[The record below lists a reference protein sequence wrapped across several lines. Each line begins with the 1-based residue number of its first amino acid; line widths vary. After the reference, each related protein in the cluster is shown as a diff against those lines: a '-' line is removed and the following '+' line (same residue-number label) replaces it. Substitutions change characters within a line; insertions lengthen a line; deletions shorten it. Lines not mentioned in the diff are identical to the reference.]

1 MIMIGCAA
9 LNLAFAARQAAA
21 FGSVSAGVLPVN
33 AFELWYVANGLVI
46 NEAAHTYTSTQHV
59 QITCTSHTQHRGSAC
74 KVRTLS
80 YMHGTQRR
88 LTPRGHGREMSTD
101 PHAAAAQVLTRSNPV
116 QRPPQRPGAS
126 PLHAD
131 ASLCVLYIHNA

>member
-80 YMHGTQRR
+80 ATYTAHITCMVHSAASPPVGMDGRCRQTRTRR
-88 LTPRGHGREMSTD
+88 LPR
-101 PHAAAAQVLTRSNPV
+101 
-116 QRPPQRPGAS
+116 
-126 PLHAD
+126 
-131 ASLCVLYIHNA
+131 C